1 MPRSVFVTGLAGLLG
16 AEVARQALAAGW
28 EVHGTVLDRPCPVDG
43 VHAVRADVRD
53 ARAVRDAVAGAR
65 PAALVHTAYRQG
77 GPDARAT
84 IVAGSA
90 AVATA
95 ARAQRARL
103 VHLSTDVV
111 FSGRLGRP
119 LAEDDAP
126 DPITEYGLAKAAA
139 EQAVAAADPGAV
151 LVRTSLIHGGL
162 EPGPQDRLALEPFAT
177 FFTDELRCPVHVGD
191 LAAAVLELAAL
202 EVAGPLHV
210 AGADGVDRLAFARA
224 LAAAAGRDPA
234 ELRGAPGGPE
244 RPKDCRLDSSRA
256 RALLRTRLRGLEA
269 VVPRSAGPE

>member
-1 MPRSVFVTGLAGLLG
+1 MPSTLFVTGLAGLLG
-16 AEVARQALAAGW
+16 GEVARQALAAGW
-28 EVHGTVLDRPCPVDG
+28 EVRGTVLQRPCDVDG
-43 VHAVRADVRD
+43 VEAERVDVRD
-53 ARAVRDAVAGAR
+53 AGAVRDAIAAAR
-65 PAALVHTAYRQG
+65 PDAVVHTAYRQG

-90 AVATA
+90 AVAAA
-95 ARAQRARL
+95 ARAVGARL

-119 LAEDDAP
+119 LTEDDAP
-126 DPITEYGLAKAAA
+126 DALQHYGRAKAAA
-139 EQAVAAADPGAV
+139 EQTVAAADPGAV
-151 LVRTSLIHGGL
+151 LVRTSLIHGGP
-162 EPGPQDRLALEPFAT
+162 EPGPQERLALEPFAT
-177 FFTDELRCPVHVGD
+177 FYTDELRCPVHVGD

-202 EVAGPLHV
+202 DVAGPLHV

-244 RPKDCRLDSSRA
+244 RPKDCRLDSTRA
-256 RALLRTRLRGLEA
+256 RALLRTPLRGLDA
-269 VVPRSAGPE
+269 VGPGAK

>member
-1 MPRSVFVTGLAGLLG
+1 MSRSLFVTGLAGLLG
-16 AEVARQALAAGW
+16 GEVARQALAAGW
-28 EVHGTVLDRPCPVDG
+28 EVRGTVLDRPCAVDG
-43 VHAVRADVRD
+43 VEAERVDVRD
-53 ARAVRDAVAGAR
+53 AGAVRDAIAGAR
-65 PAALVHTAYRQG
+65 PDAVVHTAYRQG
-77 GPDARAT
+77 GPVGRAT

-90 AVATA
+90 AVAAA
-95 ARAQRARL
+95 ARQVDARL

-119 LAEDDAP
+119 LTEDDAP
-126 DPITEYGLAKAAA
+126 DPLQQYGLAKAAA

-151 LVRTSLIHGGL
+151 IVRTSLIHGGPH
-162 EPGPQDRLALEPFAT
+162 PGPQERLALEPFAT

-202 EVAGPLHV
+202 DVAGRLHV

-244 RPKDCRLDSSRA
+244 RPKDCRLDSTRA
-256 RALLRTRLRGLEA
+256 RALLRTPLRGLDA
-269 VVPRSAGPE
+269 VGRRLQ

>member
-1 MPRSVFVTGLAGLLG
+1 MSRSLFVTGLAGLLG
-16 AEVARQALAAGW
+16 GEVARQSLAAGW
-28 EVHGTVLDRPCPVDG
+28 EVRGTVLDRPCAVDG
-43 VHAVRADVRD
+43 ADAERVDVRD
-53 ARAVRDAVAGAR
+53 ADAVRGAVARARPDAV
-65 PAALVHTAYRQG
+65 VHTAYRQG
-77 GPDARAT
+77 GPVGRAT

-90 AVATA
+90 AVAAA
-95 ARAQRARL
+95 ARQADARL

-119 LAEDDAP
+119 LTEDDAP
-126 DPITEYGLAKAAA
+126 DPLQQYGTAKAAA

-151 LVRTSLIHGGL
+151 IVRTSLIHGGP
-162 EPGPQDRLALEPFAT
+162 EPGPQERLALEPFAT

-202 EVAGPLHV
+202 DVAGPLHV

-244 RPKDCRLDSSRA
+244 RPKDCRLDSTRA
-256 RALLRTRLRGLEA
+256 RALLRTPLRGLDA
-269 VVPRSAGPE
+269 VAPPPT